1 MDAVSDALAE
11 SGIDRARARVRLMV
25 MPEGGTGG

>member
-1 MDAVSDALAE
+1 VADALAE

-25 MPEGGTGG
+25 LGEPADG